1 MASKS
6 SASRHGRL
14 LVELGPVQR
23 RNPHDVAFFEGRV
36 LPEPLRAT
44 ALPIENVAYDF
55 RDEPNKESRGSQGQS
70 ASELISSRIAE
81 LGDWREETLS
91 RKVGSIAPYDSIGDA
106 PPQCRVAT

>member
-55 RDEPNKESRGSQGQS
+55 RDEPNTAARRPSDSEQRSSLQRRIDRG
-70 ASELISSRIAE
+70 
-81 LGDWREETLS
+81 
-91 RKVGSIAPYDSIGDA
+91 
-106 PPQCRVAT
+106 